1 MTTKES
7 DTAQLIKKDLEEYHQ
22 GYFNNEFYEDC
33 FIPHYWQNPFVNF
46 LHSHGKAGTFDYF
59 DAAVEYF
66 EPKTGDSVLIW
77 FETATDGSY
86 VNFISEIDNFENSWI
101 RKKYPDILESDPD
114 QIMLKLKD
122 LAFIPKDEWPDEVLE
137 NYNNR
142 LEESK
147 IIHAK
152 YCTNYKVK
160 EDEYNFFDMV
170 KSWYLTDNTMFTRN
184 EK

>member
-1 MTTKES
+1 MLSPITPHISLYLWKEYTES
-7 DTAQLIKKDLEEYHQ
+7 D
-22 GYFNNEFYEDC
+22 G
-33 FIPHYWQNPFVNF
+33 
-46 LHSHGKAGTFDYF
+46 
-59 DAAVEYF
+59 
-66 EPKTGDSVLIW
+66 
-77 FETATDGSY
+77 
-86 VNFISEIDNFENSWI
+86 DNFENSWI

-160 EDEYNFFDMV
+160 EEIDI
-170 KSWYLTDNTMFTRN
+170 
-184 EK
+184 